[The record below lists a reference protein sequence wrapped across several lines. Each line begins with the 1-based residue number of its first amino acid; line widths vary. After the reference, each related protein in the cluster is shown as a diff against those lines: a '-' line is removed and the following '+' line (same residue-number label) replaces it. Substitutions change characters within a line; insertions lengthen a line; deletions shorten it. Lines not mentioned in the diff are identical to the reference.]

1 MLQSLNLYTCVFAFL
16 NFLVLFFVL
25 KKVLFKPVMNYMEQR
40 SEEIANTIKESEE
53 AKADADQLKKEYEF
67 QLKNAKADGQKIIDE
82 MTERANNYYDSTIA
96 KAEEES
102 REILARAK
110 EDSEREHQK
119 ILQESKAEIAGLALA
134 AASKVIGANMDNES
148 NRKIIDKFLEE
159 TGAA

>member
-1 MLQSLNLYTCVFAFL
+1 
-16 NFLVLFFVL
+16 
-25 KKVLFKPVMNYMEQR
+25 
-40 SEEIANTIKESEE
+40 
-53 AKADADQLKKEYEF
+53 
-67 QLKNAKADGQKIIDE
+67 

>member
-82 MTERANNYYDSTIA
+82 MTVRANNYYDSTIA

>member
-16 NFLVLFFVL
+16 NFLILFFVL

-40 SEEIANTIKESEE
+40 SDEIANTIKDSEE
-53 AKADADQLKKEYEF
+53 AKASAEQLKADYEA

-82 MTERANNYYDSTIA
+82 MTERANNYYDSTVA
-96 KAEEES
+96 KAEAES
-102 REILARAK
+102 RDIIARAK